1 MSDATE
7 IQNWIMI
14 VNIIL
19 STCIAFWLN
28 YKSKK
33 DTLESSLYSELLE
46 IQRYSLYDTFLEDK
60 NYTKQWDT
68 LKERYEKNELNGDE
82 TNKFLRYD
90 AYTEI
95 IFNFICKSME
105 FYKSEKKLLEFV
117 DFESW
122 IDIHAACWK
131 NPLQAHS
138 NRKVY
143 GDKMFDMVNR
153 WLQ

>member
-90 AYTEI
+90 A
-95 IFNFICKSME
+95 
-105 FYKSEKKLLEFV
+105 L
-117 DFESW
+117 
-122 IDIHAACWK
+122 
-131 NPLQAHS
+131 
-138 NRKVY
+138 
-143 GDKMFDMVNR
+143 
-153 WLQ
+153 